1 LNWNNED
8 DRSRDPVEAGGG
20 PPPVQLGNS
29 QKLIAQ
35 TQKLK
40 KKPSTV
46 NTSGNNERIM
56 VSEAGGPYGDAK
68 NQELIKK
75 YVVDNIF
82 RNDGAK
88 LKNQVRPSSTVK
100 GKYSRGRSVK

>member
-1 LNWNNED
+1 METG
-8 DRSRDPVEAGGG
+8 EG
-20 PPPVQLGNS
+20 PLPVQLGNS
-29 QKLIAQ
+29 QKFIAQ
-35 TQKLK
+35 TQKQK

-46 NTSGNNERIM
+46 NTSGNNERM
-56 VSEAGGPYGDAK
+56 MMSEAGRPYGDVK

-88 LKNQVRPSSTVK
+88 VKNQVRPSSMVK
-100 GKYSRGRSVK
+100 GKYSGGRSVK